1 MYIRIIS
8 TMYDKNKT
16 MTDCMHQL
24 QEANTLSIG
33 WRRLMEGMISRE
45 LVELQKCALV
55 EAESW
60 LTVDNLAKE
69 LVAIRRVN
77 LSRM

>member
-1 MYIRIIS
+1 
-8 TMYDKNKT
+8 MYDKNKT

-60 LTVDNLAKE
+60 LTW
-69 LVAIRRVN
+69 RRNWWPSVESTYQGCN
-77 LSRM
+77 IFKY